1 MLEIRLAELALKIL
15 TRRYFGGVS
24 QRDSQNPISV
34 CTPTFHVPP
43 AAVADL
49 SYFFKSIQRYSTDR
63 VSCCAA
69 ISASACVPNASIN
82 VNGSLR

>member
-34 CTPTFHVPP
+34 CRPKSHVPP
-43 AAVADL
+43 AR
-49 SYFFKSIQRYSTDR
+49 Q
-63 VSCCAA
+63 
-69 ISASACVPNASIN
+69 SACLIFQKYPTLFH
-82 VNGSLR
+82 G

>member
-34 CTPTFHVPP
+34 YTPKFYVPRR
-43 AAVADL
+43 L
-49 SYFFKSIQRYSTDR
+49 
-63 VSCCAA
+63 
-69 ISASACVPNASIN
+69 
-82 VNGSLR
+82 

>member
-34 CTPTFHVPP
+34 CTPKFHVPP
-43 AAVADL
+43 AL
-49 SYFFKSIQRYSTDR
+49 
-63 VSCCAA
+63 
-69 ISASACVPNASIN
+69 
-82 VNGSLR
+82 